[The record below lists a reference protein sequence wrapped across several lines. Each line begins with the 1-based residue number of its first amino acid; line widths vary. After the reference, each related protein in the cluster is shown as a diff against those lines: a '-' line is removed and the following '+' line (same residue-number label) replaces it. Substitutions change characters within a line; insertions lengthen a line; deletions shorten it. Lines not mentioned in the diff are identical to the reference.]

1 MGCSK
6 NNCSD
11 CDGNYPAIASAFI
24 RVPNNFNSVNNSID
38 KFTIYKSLH
47 VVKKAVE
54 NVGGRGSRHC
64 AELGDNDPFDFHN
77 GCDDHE
83 TLGFLEFPLRV
94 RTDLAQVCGEVRCAK
109 DGYSGDCGCA
119 DECCSG
125 CGDIDCG
132 PNLLGYIQW
141 PKHEVVK
148 DIRACG
154 PIEENIACDDRRQP
168 RCGGDCRVVL
178 DCDKCNESHSKTSR
192 RSRRRSGRHHKSRK
206 GGCGCH

>member
-1 MGCSK
+1 MGCSDK
-6 NNCSD
+6 NCSD

-38 KFTIYKSLH
+38 KFTIFKSLH

-54 NVGGRGSRHC
+54 NVGGRGSHHC
-64 AELGDNDPFDFHN
+64 AELGDNDPFEFHH
-77 GCDDHE
+77 GCDEHE
-83 TLGFLEFPLRV
+83 TLGFLQFPLRI

-109 DGYSGDCGCA
+109 DGYSGDCGCG

-125 CGDIDCG
+125 CGDVDCG
-132 PNLLGYIQW
+132 PALYGYVHW
-141 PKHEVVK
+141 PRHEVVK

-154 PIEENIACDDRRQP
+154 PIEQNIACDDRRRT
-168 RCGGDCRVVL
+168 RCGGKCKVVL
-178 DCDKCNESHSKTSR
+178 DCDKCDYSKTSH
-192 RSRRRSGRHHKSRK
+192 RSHHKSRKSRKSRK